1 LILGHE
7 TPEILT
13 SDWLILA
20 IQVANQTKPAT
31 DRLNALVKH
40 DLTITL
46 HALHQDQILF
56 MSLSKLLISIG

>member
-1 LILGHE
+1 LFSDCDWLILGHE

-13 SDWLILA
+13 SDWLTLA

-46 HALHQDQILF
+46 HA
-56 MSLSKLLISIG
+56 